1 MDALRRRWHGILT
14 PYLLTTH
21 YPPLTTHH
29 SPLAT
34 RYSLLTT
41 HHSLLATRYYSLQ
54 VVATL
59 LGWVVLSVASVI
71 PSRLAPWASS
81 STLLWVDKCCINQES
96 PETIKV

>member
-1 MDALRRRWHGILT
+1 
-14 PYLLTTH
+14 
-21 YPPLTTHH
+21 
-29 SPLAT
+29 
-34 RYSLLTT
+34 
-41 HHSLLATRYYSLQ
+41 